1 MALESAEVKPL
12 EFDWGKGVSLG
23 KTEVEYISRLSAIAV
38 EENEVDQVAAKLSN
52 ILDLFSQMEAADTG
66 GVEPMAH
73 PLDQVQRLRAD
84 VVTEQDQ
91 HEKLQ
96 AIAPSAEAG
105 LYLVPQVIE

>member
-1 MALESAEVKPL
+1 M
-12 EFDWGKGVSLG
+12 EFDWEKGVSIG

-52 ILDLFSQMEAADTG
+52 ILDLFSQMEKADTD

>member
-1 MALESAEVKPL
+1 M
-12 EFDWGKGVSLG
+12 SLG
-23 KTEVEYISRLSAIAV
+23 KTEVEYISRLAAIAV

-52 ILDLFSQMEAADTG
+52 ILDLFKQMEAADTE

-84 VVTEQDQ
+84 VVTEVDQ

-96 AIAPSAEAG
+96 AIAPSAENG